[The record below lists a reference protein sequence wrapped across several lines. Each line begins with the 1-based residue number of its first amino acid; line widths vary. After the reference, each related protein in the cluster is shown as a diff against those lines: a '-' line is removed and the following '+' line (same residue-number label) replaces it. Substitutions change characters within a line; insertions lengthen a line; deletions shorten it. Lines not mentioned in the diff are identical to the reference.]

1 MAVKVNLV
9 LDDEVKE
16 ALDDLIPAG
25 ERSRF
30 ANEALRA
37 QLAQVRQRQA
47 IEKLEAL
54 RRAGPHAPTAEIVLA
69 LRSFRDAE

>member
-1 MAVKVNLV
+1 VTTKVNLV
-9 LDDEVKE
+9 LDDEVKA

-37 QLAQVRQRQA
+37 QLALVRQRQA
-47 IEKLEAL
+47 IQKLDAL
-54 RRAGPHAPTAEIVLA
+54 RQRGPHVPSAEVLET
-69 LRSFRDAE
+69 LRSFRDAG